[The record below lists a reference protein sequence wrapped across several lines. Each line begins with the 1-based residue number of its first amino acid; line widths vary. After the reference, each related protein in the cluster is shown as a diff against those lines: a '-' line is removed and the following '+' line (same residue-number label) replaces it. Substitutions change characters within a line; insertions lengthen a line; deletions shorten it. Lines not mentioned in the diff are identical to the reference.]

1 MANLLLILGALFVTL
16 FIVVKVVEKHA
27 KPMPGEQMAKLSRLA
42 MILIMVLLVGRLLQ
56 QWLGG

>member
-16 FIVVKVVEKHA
+16 FVVVKLAEKFA

-42 MILIMVLLVGRLLQ
+42 MILIMVLLVGSLLQ
-56 QWLGG
+56 QWLAP